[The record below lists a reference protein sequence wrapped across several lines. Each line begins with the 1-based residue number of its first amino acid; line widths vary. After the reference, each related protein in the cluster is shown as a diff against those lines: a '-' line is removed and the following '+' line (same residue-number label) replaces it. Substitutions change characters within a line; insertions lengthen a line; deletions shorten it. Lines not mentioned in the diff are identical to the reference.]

1 MQNVRQNLSSYFQ
14 HPTYCEIISSSS
26 GSDCSP
32 FRVHAPD
39 HVDQIDV
46 GVLLPE
52 SDKVEKINSE
62 TRKKR
67 FSKQQASMV
76 DQKH

>member
-62 TRKKR
+62 KNEIKSG
-67 FSKQQASMV
+67 FLLQF
-76 DQKH
+76 

>member
-1 MQNVRQNLSSYFQ
+1 MQNVRQNLSSYF
-14 HPTYCEIISSSS
+14 HTPTYCEIISSSS

-52 SDKVEKINSE
+52 SDQVEKRKSE
-62 TRKKR
+62 KNDVRSG
-67 FSKQQASMV
+67 FLLQF
-76 DQKH
+76 